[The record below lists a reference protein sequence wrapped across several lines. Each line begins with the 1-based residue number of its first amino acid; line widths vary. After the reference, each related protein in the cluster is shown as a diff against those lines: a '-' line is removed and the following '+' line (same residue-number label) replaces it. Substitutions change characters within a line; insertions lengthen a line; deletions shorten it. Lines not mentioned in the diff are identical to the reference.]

1 MHIIKVEKKTKLAE
15 KIGYFTIT
23 TIDLQQLDLVTEQD
37 MYIFIIF
44 KEWNKERV

>member
-23 TIDLQQLDLVTEQD
+23 TIDLVPTTAGSCDRTGHV
-37 MYIFIIF
+37 YIYYI
-44 KEWNKERV
+44 